1 MVEDPRFMEIKSD
14 PRYLEMPT
22 KKTKIKVDDRF
33 KQMFDKKSD
42 FNTISKFDKTGKI
55 IKQKDKMMQKFY
67 KMEDSSNK
75 SD

>member
-1 MVEDPRFMEIKSD
+1 MGKDKSRDKKKRSSDAAVDDPRFTEIRSD

-22 KKTKIKVDDRF
+22 KKTKVKVDDRF

-55 IKQKDKMMQKFY
+55 IKQKD
-67 KMEDSSNK
+67 
-75 SD
+75 